1 MQRASYT
8 HTDIVQIYLFL
19 IYIFVQIYLFKY
31 IFVQIYLFKYI
42 FVQIYLFLY
51 FHSSVV
57 RVKEIL
63 KSVAVKIMDLQ
74 SIFSMPNTPKI
85 MF

>member
-1 MQRASYT
+1 MQRTSYT

-19 IYIFVQIYLFKY
+19 IY